1 MIRIESMEEKDY
13 IEHHKQVQ
21 DGFDQSNAELP
32 NSLNSKQIF
41 GTNVY
46 APGENKPISTHHK
59 RGYIK
64 LYKPV
69 INFAVAQKDAAL
81 FCKILGVDKQL
92 KEDVVRM
99 RVAYDPKQQKYIPI
113 DQVQDANRVLLGA
126 EILKMWIDKFDIE
139 ESIQRILNHAV
150 NAYKKKKKYKSENT
164 FKMNAKSGYR
174 VAGDWFFIPDNN
186 VEDYSDLVRF
196 VGEKVFNTRD
206 SRLSYLLNLQGRKR
220 VLYSAIIQYV
230 MVLPIG
236 MRPDVDGRHSQ
247 LTCSYDEVISA
258 NKNLAM
264 VSMGVFDMQLFVSR
278 YRELSSKVDSLLATT
293 STNNPNRKSILEKLK
308 TKKGHIRSKL
318 LGRRID
324 YSGRFV
330 ITIDP
335 FLSLKKIRIP
345 RDMAPKL
352 FRSHI
357 LSSMSKPNPADWI
370 GVDKTDKC
378 DAKIEELRL
387 LEKIMVLIGRQPT
400 LHKPSIRAFNAELTE
415 GRSMCLNPL
424 CVEGY
429 NADFDGD
436 MMWLRVPVSQEAI
449 DEVNELMGVAQNF
462 YYPKN
467 GAIAFL
473 PRQEI
478 IYGLNVCTRDNLV
491 KGSSKKTY
499 KDYSDLLQDLVK
511 QVVGVEDTV
520 TLDGITDCAGRVAF
534 VMCFPKSVRSKLN
547 MEEVTTTNIA
557 AYVELAITA
566 SVDDAI
572 DTLDNMVFLGFKMGY
587 LYPPTLNLLDD
598 VDKPYADAIETF
610 HNDLNEISQYYDRG
624 MVLEEEYN
632 LEYDEAFNKMERN
645 VASTIYDVVGE
656 ESGFTRLEK
665 SGARGSK
672 KNLVQMYGYK
682 GRIQKSPSEAFR
694 AVVEHSYTEMLIPIE
709 HFVTAY
715 GSREGLMNK
724 SLRTADTGYL
734 MRQIW
739 HATQP
744 YVIKQHDCGTK
755 EGIVIKKSDIAMFVT
770 DVDDVFRNIIT
781 GRYEAGTNRYISRK
795 AAEEICANSNSVTIR
810 SIMTCKDPCCK
821 LCYGTDPSTRKLVA
835 TTSAIGFAAAE
846 SIGEPGTQLS
856 MDSFKSGGLASNT
869 GVTSAFDKLSS
880 YIHCRSLK
888 ENPKYGAY
896 DPIAWKDGEIT
907 EKYKVDGRK
916 EVRIKGSM
924 KSITIPGNAVLK
936 EVAVKG
942 EGICLR
948 RGDYDINELLEY
960 AGLERAQMYL
970 LHTLYNI
977 YKSESE
983 IDMKHFE
990 VLVASMTMSMVIGS
1004 DRSDL
1009 KVGQYHDSIQMR
1021 KGSTA
1026 GTDYIDRI
1034 LDVGDIQKARTQAL
1048 SRIALEDVKA
1058 GLASSML
1065 LGLEDDLEYPLN
1077 CMMMGKKISCGGKE
1091 FRKER
1096 KI

>member
-1 MIRIESMEEKDY
+1 MIKIENMNEHDY
-13 IEHHKQVQ
+13 IDEHKQVL
-21 DGFDQSNAELP
+21 DGFDQGNSELP

-41 GTNVY
+41 GTSVY
-46 APGENKPISTHHK
+46 APGENRPISTHHK
-59 RGYIK
+59 RGYIR
-64 LYKPV
+64 LHKPV

-81 FCKILGVDKQL
+81 FCKILGIDKQL
-92 KEDVVRM
+92 REDVVRL
-99 RVAYDPKQQKYIPI
+99 RVAYDPQQIKYIPI
-113 DQVQDANRVLLGA
+113 DQLKSVEHILFGA

-139 ESIQRILNHAV
+139 AAILQTLTTVV
-150 NAYKKKKKYKSENT
+150 NEYKKKKKYKSKNT
-164 FKMNAKSGYR
+164 FKRDAKSGYR
-174 VAGDWFFIPDNN
+174 VAGDWFFIPDNYN
-186 VEDYSDLVRF
+186 EDYTDLVRF
-196 VGEKVFNTRD
+196 VGEKVFNTKD
-206 SRLSYLLNLQGRKR
+206 SRLSYLLNLQGRKHI
-220 VLYSAIIQYV
+220 LYSAIMQYV

-247 LTCSYDEVISA
+247 LACAYDDVISA
-258 NKNLAM
+258 NKNLNM
-264 VSMGVFDMQLFVSR
+264 VSLGVFDMQIFAAR
-278 YRELSSKVDSLLATT
+278 YRALSDKVNNLLTEAPA
-293 STNNPNRKSILEKLK
+293 NNQNRKSILEKLK

-345 RDMAPKL
+345 KDMAPKL

-370 GVDKTDKC
+370 GVDKVDKC
-378 DAKIEELRL
+378 NAKIAELRL
-387 LEKIMVLIGRQPT
+387 LDKIMVPMGRQPT
-400 LHKPSIRAFNAELTE
+400 LHKPSIRAFHAELTG
-415 GRSMCLNPL
+415 GRSVCLNPL

-436 MMWLRVPVSQEAI
+436 MMWLRVPNSPEAVA
-449 DEVNELMGVAQNF
+449 EVNELMGVGQNF

-478 IYGLNVCTRDNLV
+478 IYGLNVCTRENLV
-491 KGSSKKTY
+491 KGSSKNTY
-499 KDYSDLLQDLVK
+499 KDYSELLQDLVK
-511 QVVGVEDTV
+511 QEVGVEDTV
-520 TLDGITDCAGRVAF
+520 TLDGVTDCAGRVAF
-534 VMCFPKSVRSKLN
+534 IMCFPKSVRGKLN
-547 MEEVTTTNIA
+547 VEEVTSTNIA

-566 SVDDAI
+566 SIDAAI

-598 VDKPYADAIETF
+598 VDNPYAGAIETF
-610 HNDLNEISQYYDRG
+610 HSDLNEISQYYDRG
-624 MVLEEEYN
+624 MVLEEEYDR
-632 LEYDEAFNKMERN
+632 EYDEAFNKMERN

-715 GSREGLMNK
+715 GSRDGLMSK

-744 YVIKQHDCGTK
+744 YVIKQYDCGTK
-755 EGIVIKKSDIAMFVT
+755 EGIVIKKSDIAMFGT

-795 AAEEICANSNSVTIR
+795 VAEEICANSNSVTIR
-810 SIMTCKDPCCK
+810 SVMTCKDPCCK

-835 TTSAIGFAAAE
+835 STSAIGFAAAE

-869 GVTSAFDKLSS
+869 GVTSAFEKLSS
-880 YIHCRSLK
+880 YIHCRALK
-888 ENPKYGAY
+888 DNPKYGSY
-896 DPIAWKDGEIT
+896 DPIAWTDGQIV

-924 KSITIPGNAVLK
+924 KSITIPGNAMLK
-936 EVAVKG
+936 DVAVKG

-948 RGDYDINELLEY
+948 RGDYDIKELLEY
-960 AGLERAQMYL
+960 AGLRRAQMYL
-970 LHTLYNI
+970 LYTLYHI

-1009 KVGQYHDSIQMR
+1009 KAGQYHDSIQMR
-1021 KGSTA
+1021 KGSLA
-1026 GTDYIDRI
+1026 NTDYVDRI
-1034 LDVGDIQKARTQAL
+1034 LDVGAIQKARTQAL
-1048 SRIALEDVKA
+1048 SRIALEDVRS

-1065 LGLEDDLEYPLN
+1065 LGLEDNLEYPLN